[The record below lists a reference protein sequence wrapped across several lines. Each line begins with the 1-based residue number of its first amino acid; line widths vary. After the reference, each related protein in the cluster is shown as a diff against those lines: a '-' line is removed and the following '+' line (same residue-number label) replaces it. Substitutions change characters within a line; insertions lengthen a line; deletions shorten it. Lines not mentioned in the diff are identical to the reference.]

1 MAAFRGLFFS
11 AHVTHMGCESHVL
24 CGFRVRLAPHPCA
37 FLQRCVRVFSA
48 PQQACALAASR
59 HIGDNQQ
66 VISAAFASSSP
77 CARCSI
83 PRFKEFP
90 HEQDDCCDRR

>member
-1 MAAFRGLFFS
+1 
-11 AHVTHMGCESHVL
+11 MGCETHL
-24 CGFRVRLAPHPCA
+24 LPGFRVLLVPHPCA
-37 FLQRCVRVFSA
+37 FSQRCVRVFSA
-48 PQQACALAASR
+48 PQRACALAASR

-66 VISAAFASSSP
+66 VISAAFVSSSS